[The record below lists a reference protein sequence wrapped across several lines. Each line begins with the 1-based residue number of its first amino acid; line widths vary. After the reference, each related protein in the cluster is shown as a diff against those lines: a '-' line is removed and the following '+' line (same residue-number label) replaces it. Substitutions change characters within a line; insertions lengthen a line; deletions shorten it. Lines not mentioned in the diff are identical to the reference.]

1 HDTVRNDLAKLRG
14 ARFVTAIEVEEGKR
28 LAESVVKHLTG
39 GDTVTARFLFAEY
52 FEFRPGFKLW
62 LAANH
67 KPVIKGT
74 DYAIWRRI
82 HLIPFSVQF
91 EGEHKDTE
99 LAAKLLTELPG
110 ILAWAVRGCLAWQ
123 RDGLRPPEMV
133 QAATE
138 EYRKEMDVVG
148 NFL

>member
-1 HDTVRNDLAKLRG
+1 MK
-14 ARFVTAIEVEEGKR
+14 TAI
-28 LAESVVKHLTG
+28 TG

-52 FEFRPGFKLW
+52 FDFRPSFKLW

-67 KPVIKGT
+67 KPVIRGT

-91 EGEHKDTE
+91 EGENKDKE
-99 LAAKLLTELPG
+99 LPAKLLAELPG

-123 RDGLRPPEMV
+123 REGLAPPEIV

-138 EYRKEMDVVG
+138 EYRKEMDQFG
-148 NFL
+148 NWLAERCEQKPHLGTKSVDLFNAFVACIGSLS